1 MVMIQ
6 VSYRND
12 RLLFWRQNLL
22 LRLSTNYTMV
32 TRVSLLLD
40 WIDMSAVIQH
50 DSFDIDSQ
58 VTTLSDD
65 AFRVNGL
72 VFKSLHSD
80 LL

>member
-1 MVMIQ
+1 MVIQ

-22 LRLSTNYTMV
+22 LCLSTNYTMV
-32 TRVSLLLD
+32 ARMSLLLD

-50 DSFDIDSQ
+50 YSFDIDPQ

-72 VFKSLHSD
+72 VFKSLHPY